1 MNNNEMKIALV
12 TSASSGIGL
21 TAKGLFKFSLCLFL
35 FTSLMGCSHQDP
47 EVKTSVRPVKVFRVA
62 ANAAAHRTLY
72 AGEIRPRFETT
83 LSFRVAG
90 KITARPV
97 EIGDTVQKGQ
107 LLAKL
112 DASDFQLAVQ
122 ALQAQIKSAV
132 AERDFAKE
140 DLTRY
145 RELLVQKV
153 ISPPDFDRHQTLYTN
168 AQERVAAL
176 EAQLKQT
183 LNQQQYTELTA
194 DRTGVVTALLVEK
207 GQVIAAGQPVV
218 KLAQLDEKEIHF
230 DIPEQRIAQIKPEQ
244 QVAVTLWS
252 DDKHPFKAKIREISA
267 AADSI
272 SRTYR
277 IKATLLEGQETAR
290 LGMTATV
297 WLAEDKT
304 EQIAVPLSAVFTTQD
319 QPAQQ
324 KVWIVDE
331 AKQQVKA
338 VPVQMGVALADELT
352 TVSGLKAGQLIVSAG
367 VQRLKEGQSVRYLDS
382 AGKQP

>member
-1 MNNNEMKIALV
+1 MTLLPKFR
-12 TSASSGIGL
+12 
-21 TAKGLFKFSLCLFL
+21 LFKLSMCLFL
-35 FTSLMGCSHQDP
+35 FMLLMGCSHQEP
-47 EVKTSVRPVKVFRVA
+47 ELKTSVRPVKVFRVA
-62 ANAAAHRTLY
+62 ANAAEHKTSY
-72 AGEIRPRFETT
+72 AGEVRPRFETT

-90 KITARPV
+90 KITARPI

-132 AERDFAKE
+132 AERNFAKE
-140 DLTRY
+140 DLARY
-145 RELLVQKV
+145 RELLAQKV

-168 AQERVAAL
+168 DQERVAAL

-194 DRTGVVTALLVEK
+194 DRNGVVTALLVEK

-230 DIPEQRIAQIKPEQ
+230 DIPEQRVAEIKPGQ
-244 QVAVTLWS
+244 QVTVSLWA
-252 DDKHPFKAKIREISA
+252 DDQRQFKAKIREVSA

-277 IKATLLEGQETAR
+277 VKATLLEGQDTAR

-297 WLAEDKT
+297 WFEAEKT
-304 EQIAVPLSAVFTTQD
+304 EQIAVPLVAVFSSQN

-324 KVWIVDE
+324 KVWVVDE

-338 VPVQMGVALADELT
+338 VPVHIGVALADELT
-352 TVSGLKAGQLIVSAG
+352 SVSGLKAGQLIVSAG
-367 VQRLKEGQSVRYLDS
+367 VQRLKEGQSVRLPESPAVNNPNFES